1 MSIQFSTFKITSFQN
16 TRLIGANSTKGD
28 SEGTVRNGKD
38 VLEGLG
44 GHFMGLLCRQR
55 CRQS

>member
-55 CRQS
+55 CR